1 MHKFASLQI
10 CKSYPPPKVGPCTL
24 LQHIALEA
32 RLGIRGSLVGPV
44 SDGLTRLNKND
55 LWQYLYLYSEPK
67 IDKIVFRIQC
77 CCASVQQ

>member
-1 MHKFASLQI
+1 MYKFASPLI
-10 CKSYPPPKVGPCTL
+10 NKSCPPPKVGPCPL
-24 LQHIALEA
+24 LQYIAHEA

-44 SDGLTRLNKND
+44 SDGLTRLNTND
-55 LWQYLYLYSEPK
+55 LWQYLNRGLEPK